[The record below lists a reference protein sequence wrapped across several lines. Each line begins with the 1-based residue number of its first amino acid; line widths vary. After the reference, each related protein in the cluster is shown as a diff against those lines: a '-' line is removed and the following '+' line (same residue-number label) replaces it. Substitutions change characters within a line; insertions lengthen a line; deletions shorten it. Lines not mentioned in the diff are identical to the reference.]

1 MRVRQFLVLV
11 VFMMVLASC
20 TAKQGYYIKISSND
34 LKGDTVTLA
43 HYKMGALIN
52 NDSIVVDKNGN
63 GVFKGSEPLK
73 EGNYV
78 LYLKDGNYVDVLMGK
93 DQRFSVTLDT
103 LNMPA
108 NVKFSGAKETEDFFE
123 YTLLFFKNKKEI
135 EKIIS
140 DAQATPNANIEAVKK
155 EIEAKQNIVV
165 SKKEE
170 LVKKYEGE
178 MLSVFLNGYDV
189 PQPGEMIVPEGC
201 SNPDSVRASMYYAFF
216 RDNYLANIDFA
227 DERSYYTPYVRQR
240 IDTYLNKVLVQQYD
254 SIIPQ
259 AIKLVERS
267 TPNDSAFKIMAS
279 YILRYATNYDLPG
292 FLDMRHIMGIDNLI
306 VELADRYYL
315 NGKAFW
321 ADSALIAKISK
332 EAGKIR
338 HCQIGKPAA
347 NIPLATIGG
356 KYDSLYNYCGTVFTV
371 VVFYEP
377 DCGHCQE
384 RLPLISQFYKQYEN
398 DDRVKVVAVC
408 MKDNKAEID
417 SFINFYKTSNLNNV
431 WDPDRISDYWTMF
444 DTSETPMIYIL
455 DSEKKIEAKNLEPE
469 QLYGVA
475 AYKLKA
481 NY

>member
-1 MRVRQFLVLV
+1 MKNRHLLTIV
-11 VFMMVLASC
+11 VFMMALASC

-52 NDSIVVDKNGN
+52 NDSIIVDQNGN

-108 NVKFSGAKETEDFFE
+108 NVKFRGAKETEDFFE

-135 EKIIS
+135 EKIVS
-140 DAQATPNANIEAVKK
+140 DAQANPNADIEAVRK

-178 MLSVFLNGYDV
+178 MLSVFLNGYDI
-189 PQPGEMIVPEGC
+189 PQPDEMTVPDGC

-279 YILRYATNYDLPG
+279 YMLKYATNYDLPG

-321 ADSALIAKISK
+321 ADSTQLASLKKKAD
-332 EAGKIR
+332 KIR
-338 HCQIGKPAA
+338 YCQIGKPAVNIPIA
-347 NIPLATIGG
+347 NITGE
-356 KYDSLYNYCGTVFTV
+356 YDSLYNKCGTVFTV
-371 VVFYEP
+371 LVFYEP
-377 DCGHCQE
+377 DCGHCQK
-384 RLPLISQFYKQYEN
+384 RLPVIADFYKQYEN
-398 DDRVKVVAVC
+398 DERVNVIAFC
-408 MKDNKAEID
+408 MKDTKNEWID
-417 SFINFYKTSNLNNV
+417 FIKTYNTGNLINV
-431 WDPDRISDYWTMF
+431 WDPERKSNYWTNF

-455 DSEKKIEAKNLEPE
+455 DSEKRIEAKNLEPE

-475 AYKLKA
+475 SYKKVKSE
-481 NY
+481 